1 MLCGSQLSGR
11 VQLRQVFFGSWNQ
24 PFLKREDTENVYKN
38 APVPDEH
45 FFSYRVPSRI
55 LEVPEDWRILEF
67 CQFPENLR
75 ESWIFHRIEYIRN
88 DMCSFLQQHC
98 TDRFWLQSF
107 APPSPPPIK
116 SRVSTVLL
124 SQIGTFSD
132 CNGKCEN
139 QMEIKCRKEY
149 LIMSTKGALS
159 IAPHGNLLR
168 IPTLPYTFSLWCD
181 IHLRRH
187 YFVLVHQK
195 WSIVMAF
202 MFLHE
207 NQVMQNQFG

>member
-1 MLCGSQLSGR
+1 MSQWQKLVVPRYALWESI
-11 VQLRQVFFGSWNQ
+11 VWQSPTQASVFGSWNQ

-67 CQFPENLR
+67 CQFLENLR
-75 ESWIFHRIEYIRN
+75 ESWIFHRIEYIHN

-107 APPSPPPIK
+107 APPRPPPIK

-149 LIMSTKGALS
+149 LIIMSTKGALS
-159 IAPHGNLLR
+159 TPARKFATN
-168 IPTLPYTFSLWCD
+168 PYLA
-181 IHLRRH
+181 IH
-187 YFVLVHQK
+187 F
-195 WSIVMAF
+195 
-202 MFLHE
+202 
-207 NQVMQNQFG
+207 

>member
-1 MLCGSQLSGR
+1 MTEVSGTPLCFVGVNCLAESNSGKCFWLMKSTLPKER
-11 VQLRQVFFGSWNQ
+11 RYRKF
-24 PFLKREDTENVYKN
+24 YKN

-67 CQFPENLR
+67 CQFLENLR

-107 APPSPPPIK
+107 APPRPPPIK
-116 SRVSTVLL
+116 LRVSTVLL

-149 LIMSTKGALS
+149 LIIMSTKGALS

-168 IPTLPYTFSLWCD
+168 IPSLPY
-181 IHLRRH
+181 
-187 YFVLVHQK
+187 
-195 WSIVMAF
+195 
-202 MFLHE
+202 
-207 NQVMQNQFG
+207 